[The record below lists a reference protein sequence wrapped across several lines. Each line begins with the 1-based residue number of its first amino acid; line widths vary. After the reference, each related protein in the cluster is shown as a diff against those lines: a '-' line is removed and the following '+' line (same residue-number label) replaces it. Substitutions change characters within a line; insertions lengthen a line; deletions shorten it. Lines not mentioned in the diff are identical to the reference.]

1 MGVMIVLNNPFYHIL
16 YLTEQCDV
24 ASMQLFNKTVE
35 ELSEEDWKKI
45 ESYERKELERVW
57 VS

>member
-1 MGVMIVLNNPFYHIL
+1 MLNNPFYHIL